1 MRAILQQGQTS
12 AIKKMRGAG
21 RVGGAPCAGRS
32 RSVQVSYVLCLM
44 SGNHSGRR
52 MLERTFCSVYRALYL
67 PKGYACKVPYKAS
80 SSPPPSVRKPG
91 RMVCLVATVPLN
103 DWTSS
108 RHDTGRHEAA
118 KASTRLHAHASH
130 FPLILTQEGG
140 RAIHRHARWRGWS
153 VALLGEGAGRP
164 RPRLTKRELACSFS
178 RARASAITEAHTREH
193 PPRPPDTHTHP

>member
-1 MRAILQQGQTS
+1 MPR
-12 AIKKMRGAG
+12 
-21 RVGGAPCAGRS
+21 
-32 RSVQVSYVLCLM
+32 
-44 SGNHSGRR
+44 
-52 MLERTFCSVYRALYL
+52 VYRALYL

-80 SSPPPSVRKPG
+80 SSPPRSVRKPG

-164 RPRLTKRELACSFS
+164 RPKLAQSTQACMHPSH
-178 RARASAITEAHTREH
+178 ASTSTVAKAHAREH
-193 PPRPPDTHTHP
+193 PPHPPRTRNLRPLRCTIRATQGRVEQRVLLLVGRWRKAPLARRRSAAQRASSR